1 MNQNILGWLLDGPDW
16 LKYAVELHLLDKN
29 PDPGLALKDP
39 AIVSLRER
47 LSNRQL
53 GLPALLEKKIY
64 YTHAGNAYWYLY
76 FLADIGLT
84 ARDLGI
90 QAELEQ
96 LLARQSPSG
105 DFITEPGTMPNYYC
119 ISAILLSTI
128 AWLGFK
134 EYPAVRKYL
143 KVVLD
148 TQRYDG
154 GWHCEKS
161 RSGGESYDPE
171 SCPMDNLNIL
181 MLVGQYDD
189 LRNSDRFNGAID
201 LLLYHWKQ
209 RDRKLRLD
217 GFGVGSRYSALKYP
231 AVDYGILRVLDAV
244 SVFPH
249 AIKRPVFSEM
259 LDWVRKKAIDG
270 KYTPEAASGSFPG
283 FDFDQMEQPSRWLTF
298 LISRIEKRMG
308 LTA

>member
-1 MNQNILGWLLDGPDW
+1 MKQDILTWLLNGPAW
-16 LKYAVELHLLDKN
+16 LKYTVELQLLGTN
-29 PDPGLALKDP
+29 PDPGLALNDP

-47 LSNRQL
+47 LSNHQL
-53 GLPALLEKKIY
+53 GLPALLGKKIY
-64 YTHAGNAYWYLY
+64 YTHAGNAYWDLF
-76 FLADIGLT
+76 FLADTGLT
-84 ARDLGI
+84 AKDLGI
-90 QAELEQ
+90 EAELEQ

-105 DFITEPGTMPNYYC
+105 DFITEPGMMPNHYC

-128 AWLGFK
+128 AKLGFK
-134 EYPAVRKYL
+134 EHPAVRKYL
-143 KVVLD
+143 EVILN
-148 TQRYDG
+148 TQRYDS
-154 GWHCEKS
+154 GWHCEKGQ
-161 RSGGESYDPE
+161 SGGVSYDPE

-189 LRNSDRFNGAID
+189 LRNDDRFNGAID

-231 AVDYGILRVLDAV
+231 AVDYGIIRVLDAV

-249 AIKRPVFSEM
+249 AVKRPAFAEM
-259 LDWVRKKAIDG
+259 LGWIAKKAVDG
-270 KYTPEAASGSFPG
+270 RYTPEMASGFFPG
-283 FDFDQMEQPSRWLTF
+283 FDFDQTEKPSRWLTF
-298 LISRIEKRMG
+298 LISRIVKRAG